1 MGFGLKLMLRGLRSP
16 KRPVLVE
23 VLVISVRQIDCG
35 YLRWTS
41 VDIFQV
47 FPVQLRFTEHF
58 ATISHTDI
66 ENG

>member
-1 MGFGLKLMLRGLRSP
+1 MGFGLELMFRCLRSP
-16 KRPVLVE
+16 KRPVE